1 MNRYMCASIIV
12 CCSEKN
18 MPSLTI
24 APFVVSQDGKM
35 LKRERFHRKCCDTFH
50 WYQGIAQPEANLAP
64 SDICFP
70 DPSPSHVNQVQE
82 VGGDA
87 IAQPDVN
94 AHIFKCILTS
104 CLFQMMALSFLMAAQ
119 PMEVK
124 ALQSL
129 EEASVLEVKVI
140 SLFLFVC

>member
-1 MNRYMCASIIV
+1 
-12 CCSEKN
+12 
-18 MPSLTI
+18 MPPGGPGGI
-24 APFVVSQDGKM
+24 
-35 LKRERFHRKCCDTFH
+35 KRRSKRIYPEQETTRATRSKKS
-50 WYQGIAQPEANLAP
+50 IAQPEANIAP

-104 CLFQMMALSFLMAAQ
+104 CLFQMMALSFPMAAQ